1 MCAHFETVSKSE
13 RLKVS
18 FNVDMPEGAKSD
30 VWPGHMGLFIRR
42 PKQEPENE
50 SQALS
55 REAMVGTFGLIPHW
69 ANDTL
74 LAKRTLAVERQL
86 WAHSCHLSVSSER
99 LRAAFSGPW

>member
-1 MCAHFETVSKSE
+1 MCAHFESVSKPE

-18 FNVDMPEGAKSD
+18 FNVDMPEGAKAD
-30 VWPGHMGLFIRR
+30 VWPGYMGLFIRR

-69 ANDTL
+69 ANETL
-74 LAKRTLAVERQL
+74 LAKRTYNAR
-86 WAHSCHLSVSSER
+86 SETVGVCR
-99 LRAAFSGPW
+99 ETSWTAGTRG